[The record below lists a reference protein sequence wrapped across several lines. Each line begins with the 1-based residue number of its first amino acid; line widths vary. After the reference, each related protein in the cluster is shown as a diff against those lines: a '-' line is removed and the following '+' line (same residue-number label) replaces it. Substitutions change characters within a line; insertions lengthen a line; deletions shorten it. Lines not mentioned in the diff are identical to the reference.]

1 MRPEPTFIAERALA
15 QHCPELFE
23 RGNDPSSDPLDAFGR
38 LGTALA
44 RDVGASLAP
53 LLGAEG
59 LSFAATPPAKGD
71 LARLAERIEP
81 LAANSLL
88 SIGGEGARMLVSI
101 DAATVFEAVDRA
113 FGGKGE
119 VPSPFPEAFAPSSE
133 MMARRLTARVTA
145 MLCAALSFEADAVQV
160 LRAHASLASL
170 EPFTADT
177 PLALVSLVAERAG
190 SSSRTIQ
197 LALPLA
203 ALASSVGE
211 KSRKPPSPGAPS
223 AQHQPW
229 SDVPLN
235 LSAVLVDMRLP
246 MSALAGLRPDVILP
260 VAVAREVPL
269 RVGATTLARGTVGTL
284 DDRVAIQITQA
295 F

>member
-1 MRPEPTFIAERALA
+1 MRPEPTFVAERALA

-23 RGNDPSSDPLDAFGR
+23 RGSDPSSDPLDALGG

-44 RDVGASLAP
+44 RDIGTSLAP

-59 LSFAATPPAKGD
+59 MSFAATPPSKGD
-71 LARLAERIEP
+71 LAVLAERIEP

-88 SIGGEGARMLVSI
+88 AIGSEGAKMLVSI

-119 VPSPFPEAFAPSSE
+119 VPSPLPEAFAPSSE
-133 MMARRLTARVTA
+133 MMARRLTARVIA
-145 MLCAALSFEADAVQV
+145 RLCAALRFEADAVQV

-170 EPFTADT
+170 EPFAADT
-177 PLALVSLVAERAG
+177 PLALVSLVGERAG
-190 SSSRTIQ
+190 SSSCTIQ

-211 KSRKPPSPGAPS
+211 KSRKPSTGAPN
-223 AQHQPW
+223 AQQQPW
-229 SDVPLN
+229 SDMPLS

-246 MSALAGLRPDVILP
+246 MAALAGLRPDMILP

-269 RVGATTLARGTVGTL
+269 RVGATTLARGTVGSL